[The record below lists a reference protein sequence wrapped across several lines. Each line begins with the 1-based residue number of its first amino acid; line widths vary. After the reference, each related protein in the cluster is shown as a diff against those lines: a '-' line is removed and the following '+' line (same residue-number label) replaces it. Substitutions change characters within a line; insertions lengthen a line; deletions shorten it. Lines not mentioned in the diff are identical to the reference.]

1 MGIKERDGIGRK
13 EVNNLDGVFFLSKF
27 VKKEC
32 KEAKL
37 SPRGQAVKKTTKPV
51 TETPPIEIKI

>member
-1 MGIKERDGIGRK
+1 MGIKVRDGIGRK

-27 VKKEC
+27 VKKEY

-37 SPRGQAVKKTTKPV
+37 SPRGQAVKKLLNP
-51 TETPPIEIKI
+51 